1 MKRGRNASC
10 ACEITP
16 DEQEL
21 RNVAFR
27 VLQAAW
33 GVGVFEGEPHHAH
46 AVVLG
51 LALLAQALGAGVAR
65 AAWTADAGEHLP
77 DPAAALGHGSH
88 RAGRRLPP
96 AAVDVEDLLLRQ
108 AHVLEAVD
116 LDLAR
121 SRVAVREIRLDGR
134 GQVVRPLR
142 PALARLRPVVIKVWN
157 GDAFRVSETDN
168 TTNRESITILP
179 AAFTIDASCSA
190 IASTCA
196 A

>member
-1 MKRGRNASC
+1 MRAASR
-10 ACEITP
+10 EITS
-16 DEQEL
+16 DEKKFCHITL
-21 RNVAFR
+21 R
-27 VLQAAW
+27 VLQAAR
-33 GVGVFEGEPHHAH
+33 GVGVFEREAHHAH

-88 RAGRRLPP
+88 RVGRRLPP

-121 SRVAVREIRLDGR
+121 PRAAVREIRLDGR
-134 GQVVRPLR
+134 RQVVRPL
-142 PALARLRPVVIKVWN
+142 
-157 GDAFRVSETDN
+157 
-168 TTNRESITILP
+168 
-179 AAFTIDASCSA
+179 
-190 IASTCA
+190 
-196 A
+196 